1 MSLVFLH
8 LSDIH
13 FVAPG
18 QLVAG
23 VDPMRQM
30 RSVLAR
36 IERLET
42 APAFIVVSGDLTED
56 GSAEGYEV
64 LNEVLTELGGGTPV
78 LLALGNHDERATFR
92 RVVLGAERS
101 DARQPYC
108 YSRLIDGLRV
118 IVLDSTI
125 PGEAGGALGAAQ
137 LAWLEG
143 ELQMPATRGN
153 LIVLHHACRL
163 AGPMHHYP
171 QFIVREAAAL
181 EALVARHRDRVV
193 GVLAG
198 HSHQANSAPFG
209 GTLHATAPAVL
220 VQLDFFA
227 GEEYQPVPGAGFNLC
242 QLDESGLIVHPV
254 LIGGDGD
261 GVIAG
266 GGSREVP

>member
-1 MSLVFLH
+1 VSMVFVH
-8 LSDIH
+8 LSDLH
-13 FVAPG
+13 LAPSG
-18 QLVAG
+18 RLLNG
-23 VDPMRQM
+23 VDPMRQL

-36 IERLET
+36 IARLEV
-42 APAFIVVSGDLTED
+42 APAFIVVSGDLTDD

-64 LNEVLTELGGGTPV
+64 VNKVLTELGGGNPV
-78 LLALGNHDERATFR
+78 LLALGNHDNRVTFR
-92 RVVLGAERS
+92 HVVLGDES
-101 DARQPYC
+101 GGDPGPYC

-143 ELQMPATRGN
+143 EVQLPVPRGN
-153 LIVLHHACRL
+153 LIVLHHPARL
-163 AGPMHHYP
+163 AGPVHHYP
-171 QFIVREAAAL
+171 QFIVHEADAL
-181 EALVARHRDRVV
+181 EALVARYHERVV

-227 GEEYQPVPGAGFNLC
+227 GEEYRPVPGAGFNLC
-242 QLDESGLIVHPV
+242 QLDDGGLIVSPV
-254 LIGGDGD
+254 LLD
-261 GVIAG
+261 
-266 GGSREVP
+266 